1 MIASRGRVI
10 KAGRV
15 AQSAIPI
22 AWEPRSPVEEA
33 PPAKVEVVREGGV
46 VVSIQLTCRCGREH
60 ELELMPPATAEEGV
74 RS

>member
-1 MIASRGRVI
+1 MTSARGRVI

-15 AQSAIPI
+15 AQNATPI

-33 PPAKVEVVREGGV
+33 KAAEVEVVREGGV
-46 VVSIQLTCRCGREH
+46 VVSIQLRCRCGREH
-60 ELELMPPATAEEGV
+60 ELELMPSAHEEEGV